1 MILLW
6 LEAKEQKRHL
16 DIYKVGVRTYKACK
30 LKRYNTS
37 LIYKNTSVNHWNV
50 NTVFLFCGI
59 EKNTLH
65 LNIIPYDVLKGIYRY
80 LPVLLV

>member
-30 LKRYNTS
+30 LKRYKTS
-37 LIYKNTSVNHWNV
+37 LIYKNTLI
-50 NTVFLFCGI
+50 T
-59 EKNTLH
+59 ET
-65 LNIIPYDVLKGIYRY
+65 
-80 LPVLLV
+80 